1 MSLALVQWIVEA
13 LLLLGLAAA
22 LPAAYRL
29 ERALSALK
37 RDRVELSDSVRGFA
51 EATKEAEAAIARLRA
66 TADGAGR
73 SVAEQVR
80 IAGVLREDLKFL
92 TERAEQLA
100 ERLDGGLRAARP
112 AADPAMAAAAAAPV
126 PRARAEAD
134 LLRAL
139 RRGRGE

>member
-1 MSLALVQWIVEA
+1 MSLAVLQWAVEA
-13 LLLLGLAAA
+13 LLLVALAAA
-22 LPAAYRL
+22 LPAAFRL
-29 ERALSALK
+29 ERALAALK
-37 RDRVELSDSVRGFA
+37 RDRGQLSDSARGFA
-51 EATKEAEAAIARLRA
+51 EATREAEAAIARLRA

-80 IAGVLREDLKFL
+80 IASALREDLRFL
-92 TERAEQLA
+92 TERAEQMA
-100 ERLDGGLRAARP
+100 ERLDSGVRTARP
-112 AADPAMAAAAAAPV
+112 AADPALAAAAPL